1 MYDANTKK
9 QAYIGSMKAVDE
21 IAVKA
26 GVKPEIIALQII
38 KENLPT
44 IQQYVVEHGEKPEKD
59 PISLAAQATLL
70 HEQKIWDK
78 VENDGIPDYDSAENE
93 VLAEEQA
100 AENRGEVSNFLGSV
114 LGVVFKAGAKA
125 LPKINAK
132 RVKAGKRPIL
142 AGEKGRRLLDK
153 VNRHV
158 EIEAIYDAENDARK
172 GVGSKFKETDGG
184 IFLSSLSDE
193 VERQKTMEAVKKYL
207 PYAIIAIVAI
217 IYFARKSK

>member
-9 QAYIGSMKAVDE
+9 QGYIGSMKAVDE
-21 IAVKA
+21 MALKA

-44 IQQYVVEHGEKPEKD
+44 IQQYVIEHGEKPETN

-100 AENRGEVSNFLGSV
+100 AENRGEISSFLGSI
-114 LGVVFKAGAKA
+114 LGVVFKAGARA
-125 LPKINAK
+125 LPKINEK
-132 RVKAGKRPIL
+132 RRKAGKKEIL
-142 AGEKGRRLLDK
+142 AGEKGQRLLNK

-158 EIEAIYDAENDARK
+158 EIEAIYDAQNDARNNA
-172 GVGSKFKETDGG
+172 GSKFKQTDAG

-193 VERQKTMEAVKKYL
+193 VESQKTMEAVKKYL
-207 PYAIIAIVAI
+207 PYAIIAIIAI